1 MDIFNNWPHYYNH
14 KAHCFISLLPRF
26 TYSAIV
32 DLRTECK
39 NPNASRQRPARIAL
53 YETQPSGVV
62 RQAYKFFDNLVNT
75 CIGQI
80 ESCTCDTGCPSCE
93 LIFNSIL
100 SNN

>member
-1 MDIFNNWPHYYNH
+1 M
-14 KAHCFISLLPRF
+14 ISLLPRF
-26 TYSAIV
+26 AYSANV

-39 NPNASRQRPARIAL
+39 NPTASRQRPARIAL

-75 CIGQI
+75 CIDQI

-93 LIFNSIL
+93 LVFNSIL
-100 SNN
+100 SIN